1 MILIFLNQKLS
12 TENYFEFSKL
22 LDSKQDKENTRSNP
36 KKKIRK
42 MFYVGKF
49 KKYYKDFLVQLIEGK
64 VDFNKYPYSTIQDK
78 EIYHCSEEEISEL
91 KKELIPLLE
100 KIEAEGK
107 IFVNPYYYFHHYTPE
122 KGVGGKN
129 FVKYCCNQNGILMKL
144 FDLLD
149 WYPNKFRVYEL
160 VFSNGLLA
168 KDLELYSYIKYASK
182 VEGFDY
188 KIFIELRN
196 NLDCNWPIRRKVQL
210 NNIAKKILGNGTI
223 FDPDDKNISDEQKVS
238 SDYNLYNQSIEPKF
252 IFKK

>member
-1 MILIFLNQKLS
+1 
-12 TENYFEFSKL
+12 
-22 LDSKQDKENTRSNP
+22 
-36 KKKIRK
+36 
-42 MFYVGKF
+42 MFYFGKF

-149 WYPNKFRVYEL
+149 WYPNKFGVYGL
-160 VFSNGLLA
+160 VFPTVFWLRISSCILISNTLLR
-168 KDLELYSYIKYASK
+168 LK
-182 VEGFDY
+182 VL
-188 KIFIELRN
+188 I
-196 NLDCNWPIRRKVQL
+196 
-210 NNIAKKILGNGTI
+210 T
-223 FDPDDKNISDEQKVS
+223 
-238 SDYNLYNQSIEPKF
+238 KF
-252 IFKK
+252 LSN